1 MASQKMGLSWDGL
14 DELRQVLGRMPAV
27 LQPEVQARAFAHA
40 GAAATTLRAA
50 YPEGPTGNLR
60 RGVRLDQR
68 AARGG
73 GSATVLVS
81 AAPHAWIYER
91 GTKPREGRG
100 GSATGKGS
108 RSHGALANRGFMPR
122 SDAFARVVGPARRR
136 LIDDLTALL
145 VQRGFV
151 VRDAA

>member
-14 DELRQVLGRMPAV
+14 DELRQVLRAMPAV

-91 GTKPREGRG
+91 GTAPRTTTKGWRRGR
-100 GSATGKGS
+100 
-108 RSHGALANRGFMPR
+108 MPR
-122 SDAFARVVGPARRR
+122 SDAFAGVVGPARRR

-145 VQRGFV
+145 VQRGLGG
-151 VRDAA
+151 RDAAHLALPLAAAAQ